1 MNIDE
6 RIKSI
11 SPYFKGLNIVNDA
24 TFVLIVF
31 PNAWKVFD
39 SETIKKQ
46 FNVFVKREKE
56 GYFFLTETCNGV
68 ECLFD
73 AIDYVIKENKAF
85 EEKSALLEVK
95 AKELS
100 DLFVSESI
108 EKLRTL
114 KFIFETKKTSR
125 KVKNDIK
132 KETKPSP
139 DEDIESKTENTCDVK
154 DEKDVSNT
162 PVSTRKQEKK
172 VDVSD
177 TMNFIKEITE
187 KSGGKKK

>member
-24 TFVLIVF
+24 TFVLTVF
-31 PNAWKVFD
+31 PNTWKVFD
-39 SETIKKQ
+39 SETIKEQ

-56 GYFFLTETCNGV
+56 GYFFLTETRNGV

-114 KFIFETKKTSR
+114 KFVFETKKTSR
-125 KVKNDIK
+125 KPKNDIK

-154 DEKDVSNT
+154 DEKDNSST
-162 PVSTRKQEKK
+162 PVSTEKKEKK
-172 VDVSD
+172 VDISD
-177 TMNFIKEITE
+177 TMNFIKELTE